1 MADKRKLQGEI
12 DRCLKKVAEG
22 VEQFEDIWQKL
33 HNAANAN
40 QKEKYEAD
48 LKKEIKKLQ
57 RLRDQI
63 KTWVASNEI
72 KDKRQLVENRKLIET
87 QMERF
92 KVVERETKTKA
103 YSKEGL
109 GLAQKVDPA
118 QKEKEET
125 EQWLTNTIDNLN
137 MQVDQFESEVESL
150 SVQTKKRKGDKEQKQ
165 DRIEELK
172 RLIERHRYHIRMLET
187 ILRMLDND
195 SVQVDAIHKIKDD
208 VEYYI
213 DSSQDPDF
221 EENEF
226 LYDDLDLEDLPATAL
241 MATSP
246 QGNNL
251 EDDMFLPSSSTP
263 TSTTSS
269 SPIPPSPATGTTNS
283 EEDKKRGRSTDSEV
297 SQSPVKNGNPSH
309 LSFSSSSSS
318 SSGSTPSSVSM
329 ATVVGGGPT
338 AVSSGGGGGGLLG
351 SFSTVVQQHP
361 VQSQSQQPPLQPQQ
375 QPPQQ
380 PQQPQT
386 KTPTTP
392 TPLPSNSTPSPHS
405 HPTLPTSSTTPS
417 LPSSSTPA
425 PATPNAQPPV
435 SSVPNSAASALGL
448 GLGLGLGKAGVT
460 VPSSSAQMPGG
471 ALGLSGMPGSMST
484 MAGLLSTSTPTPYA
498 QAAAAGGVGS
508 APGGQVGSGA
518 GSGGVSTGASS
529 VVGAG
534 VGGGAGATSNGTGS
548 SLGLLGSSPG
558 HGALGA
564 SILGLVPGQT
574 SSLQGPPQVPHSPVG
589 TAPGSG
595 SSVGVLGGNGSSTG
609 AVGAGVGGNGA
620 PARPPSVLK
629 QNGGT
634 SYSAVVADN
643 TPDSTLNSGSQSQS
657 SQPTSLSSSGNPPL
671 DNGPSLLSSITLP
684 PSSPSPS
691 FTDTTPGGGSL
702 LNGPH
707 SYTPNSEVIKVRPS
721 PPSQVKPPPPPPDTQ
736 GGLWDRQWPSAPEP
750 LSSLAAMAKRAAL
763 GPALDGEISS
773 LHLSERDIFMSSSAP
788 SGPPVAPQPAVSEV
802 NLPPSLGVC
811 PLGPT
816 PLSKE
821 QLYQQA
827 MQESA
832 WTHMPHPSD
841 SERIRQYL
849 MRNPCPTLPFHHQV
863 PPHHSDSIEF
873 YQRLSTETL
882 FFIFYY
888 LEGTKAQY
896 LSAKALKKQSWRF
909 HTKYMMWFQRH
920 EEPKT
925 ITDEFEQGTY
935 IYFDYEKWGQRKKE
949 GFTFEYRY
957 LEDRDLQ

>member
-12 DRCLKKVAEG
+12 DRCLKKVTEG

-92 KVVERETKTKA
+92 KIVERETKTKA

-118 QKEKEET
+118 QREKEEVGN
-125 EQWLTNTIDNLN
+125 WLTNTIDTLN

-150 SVQTKKRKGDKEQKQ
+150 SVQTRKKKGDKEKQ

-172 RLIERHRYHIRMLET
+172 RFIEKHRYHIRMLET

-195 SVQVDAIHKIKDD
+195 TLPVDSIRKIKDD
-208 VEYYI
+208 VEYYM

-226 LYDDLDLEDLPATAL
+226 LYDDLDLEELRKCC
-241 MATSP
+241 S
-246 QGNNL
+246 
-251 EDDMFLPSSSTP
+251 
-263 TSTTSS
+263 
-269 SPIPPSPATGTTNS
+269 I
-283 EEDKKRGRSTDSEV
+283 V
-297 SQSPVKNGNPSH
+297 V
-309 LSFSSSSSS
+309 LSRY
-318 SSGSTPSSVSM
+318 
-329 ATVVGGGPT
+329 
-338 AVSSGGGGGGLLG
+338 AVSRYRYDKVSRQWKHNMKQAEFPEETILTLE
-351 SFSTVVQQHP
+351 TVT
-361 VQSQSQQPPLQPQQ
+361 QS
-375 QPPQQ
+375 
-380 PQQPQT
+380 
-386 KTPTTP
+386 
-392 TPLPSNSTPSPHS
+392 SNICLF
-405 HPTLPTSSTTPS
+405 PTLWGRTT
-417 LPSSSTPA
+417 
-425 PATPNAQPPV
+425 
-435 SSVPNSAASALGL
+435 GL
-448 GLGLGLGKAGVT
+448 
-460 VPSSSAQMPGG
+460 
-471 ALGLSGMPGSMST
+471 
-484 MAGLLSTSTPTPYA
+484 Y
-498 QAAAAGGVGS
+498 
-508 APGGQVGSGA
+508 
-518 GSGGVSTGASS
+518 
-529 VVGAG
+529 
-534 VGGGAGATSNGTGS
+534 
-548 SLGLLGSSPG
+548 
-558 HGALGA
+558 
-564 SILGLVPGQT
+564 LV
-574 SSLQGPPQVPHSPVG
+574 
-589 TAPGSG
+589 
-595 SSVGVLGGNGSSTG
+595 
-609 AVGAGVGGNGA
+609 
-620 PARPPSVLK
+620 
-629 QNGGT
+629 
-634 SYSAVVADN
+634 SYSAAPLQGDLLG
-643 TPDSTLNSGSQSQS
+643 TQPEARFPDL
-657 SQPTSLSSSGNPPL
+657 
-671 DNGPSLLSSITLP
+671 
-684 PSSPSPS
+684 SPSQFNFFPL
-691 FTDTTPGGGSL
+691 FQP
-702 LNGPH
+702 
-707 SYTPNSEVIKVRPS
+707 
-721 PPSQVKPPPPPPDTQ
+721 Q
-736 GGLWDRQWPSAPEP
+736 EP
-750 LSSLAAMAKRAAL
+750 LSTLKSMAERAAL
-763 GPALDGEISS
+763 GSGMEGEMLP
-773 LHLSERDIFMSSSAP
+773 LHLTTDIFPSTTLPPGPPSAP
-788 SGPPVAPQPAVSEV
+788 QQPSLSEV
-802 NLPPSLGVC
+802 SIPPSLGVC
-811 PLGPT
+811 PLGPV
-816 PLSKE
+816 PLSKD

-863 PPHHSDSIEF
+863 PPPHSDSVEF

-896 LSAKALKKQSWRF
+896 LAAKALKKQSWRF